1 MHLPQ
6 TAKARKTGF
15 GRRVG
20 IILALVF
27 AVFLLVRKE
36 AVYEPEKV
44 PLIPQKTQQPQTQN
58 IIPTTKPMHISSSA
72 FKDNEHIPYQ
82 YTCDGKN
89 TNPPLAITDVP
100 AGAKSLVLIMDDPDA
115 PGGEWVHWLVWNI
128 NPATVAISEHSV
140 PVAAVEGV
148 TDFKKPGYGGPCPPD
163 GMHRYFFKL
172 YALDTKLD
180 LQPSAVKADLEK
192 AMQGHIVSQSQ
203 LVGLYAREY

>member
-1 MHLPQ
+1 MKKLINI
-6 TAKARKTGF
+6 
-15 GRRVG
+15 G

-36 AVYEPEKV
+36 AVHEPEKA
-44 PLIPQKTQQPQTQN
+44 PLVPQKTQQPQTQN
-58 IIPTTKPMHISSSA
+58 IIPITKPMHISSSA

-100 AGAKSLVLIMDDPDA
+100 AGAKSLALIVDDPDA
-115 PGGEWVHWLVWNI
+115 PGGEWVHWIVWNI
-128 NPATVAISEHSV
+128 DPSTTEISEHSV
-140 PVAAVEGV
+140 PPGAMEGA
-148 TDFKKPGYGGPCPPD
+148 TDFKKSGYGGPCPPD

-180 LQPSAVKADLEK
+180 LQSSAAKAGLEK
-192 AMQGHIVSQSQ
+192 AMQGHIISHTQ
-203 LVGLYAREY
+203 LVGLYARGY